1 MDRIDE
7 IGDNIRQMMEAKN
20 AERDAAL
27 ASSRTLIRH
36 CANSIRAVHRGEFD
50 LATDLLAQAGAIVDA
65 TKKTLTTYPDLY
77 WTGYV
82 QDAQKEFAEANLV
95 FAIAHRDPIPSPGEV
110 GVELAPYLN
119 GLGEAAGE
127 MRRYALDL
135 IRRQE
140 MKRSEQILAV
150 MEDIYGLLVTIDF
163 PDALTGGLRRTTDMV
178 RGVLERTRG
187 DLTMSIRQSELEQVL
202 SQFEAVVRG
211 HTVVIEDTDREAG
224 GAV

>member
-1 MDRIDE
+1 MDRIDA
-7 IGDNIRQMMEAKN
+7 IGDNIRHVLEAKN

-50 LATDLLAQAGAIVDA
+50 VAAHLLAQAGAIVEG
-65 TKKTLTTYPDLY
+65 TKRALAAHPDLY

-82 QDAQKEFAEANLV
+82 QDAQKEYAEANLV
-95 FAIAHRDPIPSPGEV
+95 LAIAHGNPIPGPAEI
-110 GVELAPYLN
+110 GVELAAYLN

-135 IRRQE
+135 IRRQQ
-140 MKRSEQILAV
+140 MKRGEQILEV
-150 MEDIYGLLVTIDF
+150 MEDIYGLLVTVDF

-187 DLTMSIRQSELEQVL
+187 DLTMSIRQSELEQAL
-202 SQFEAVVRG
+202 GHFESVVRVWAA
-211 HTVVIEDTDREAG
+211 TVEESDGEAD
-224 GAV
+224 